1 MIDSSQAVQEIKNH
15 GNTNTMKQ
23 EQNTEQLLGWL
34 IAVANERDKK
44 AFSQLFS
51 WFAPKILRY
60 GVSHLNTQSNAQ
72 ELLQETM
79 SNVWKK
85 AHYFNADKG
94 AVTTWV
100 YTIMRNAS
108 FDMLRK
114 VQSNR
119 EEMLSDDIWPLV
131 EAQAVEEGEYDD
143 HLMQKEIR
151 RYLSL
156 LPDAQQQVIRGVYFQ
171 HLSQEELA
179 KQLGVPVGT
188 VKSRLRLA
196 LGKLKQKMGGKL

>member
-1 MIDSSQAVQEIKNH
+1 MIDSSQTVQGIKHH
-15 GNTNTMKQ
+15 GNTNTMKS

-34 IAVANERDKK
+34 IAVANQRDKK

-60 GVSHLNTQSNAQ
+60 GLSHLNTQANAQ

-143 HLMQKEIR
+143 HLMQKEIK

>member
-1 MIDSSQAVQEIKNH
+1 MIDSSQAVQGIKHH
-15 GNTNTMKQ
+15 GNTNAMKQ

-60 GVSHLNTQSNAQ
+60 GISHLNTQTNAQ

-100 YTIMRNAS
+100 YAIMRNAS

-188 VKSRLRLA
+188 IKSRLRLA